1 MKNIA
6 FGYARVSSRDQNEGR
21 QIEQLKAEGIAE
33 SNIIIDKQSGKN
45 FERTGYQYLIK
56 NRLSEGDAL
65 VITSIDRLG
74 RNYQEIMEQW
84 KFITQGLKAD
94 IKVLDMPL
102 LDTTKSG
109 DTLDSRFVADLVL
122 QILSYVAN
130 KERDN
135 TRSRQRQ
142 GIDIMP
148 IVNGKRISIKTGKPV
163 GRPASKYPAQWD
175 LVYKDWKND
184 LITAKKAMG
193 ILDLKPNTFY
203 KLVKGYKSTMSE
215 ETL

>member
-1 MKNIA
+1 MKNVV
-6 FGYARVSSRDQNEGR
+6 FGYARISSQDQNEGR
-21 QIEQLKAEGIAE
+21 QIEQLKAEGISV

-45 FERTGYQYLIK
+45 FDRTGYQYLIK
-56 NRLSEGDAL
+56 NRLSDGDVL

-84 KFITQGLKAD
+84 KHITQDLKAD

-109 DTLDSRFVADLVL
+109 ESLDSRFVADLVL

-148 IVNGKRISIKTGKPV
+148 IINGKRISTKTGRPI
-163 GRPASKYPAQWD
+163 GRPTTEYPPQWD
-175 LVYKDWKND
+175 SVYAEWKKGQ
-184 LITAKKAMG
+184 ITAKMAMSS
-193 ILDLKPNTFY
+193 LQLKPNTFY
-203 KLVKGYKSTMSE
+203 KLTKQYIHK
-215 ETL
+215 

>member
-1 MKNIA
+1 MKNVT
-6 FGYARVSSRDQNEGR
+6 FGYARISCRDQNEGR
-21 QIEQLKAEGIAE
+21 QIEQLKAAGIAE

-45 FERTGYQYLIK
+45 FDRTGYQYLIK
-56 NRLSEGDAL
+56 NRLSEGDVV

-74 RNYQEIMEQW
+74 RNYQEMMEQW
-84 KFITQGLKAD
+84 KHITQNLKAD
-94 IKVLDMPL
+94 IKVLEMPL

-109 DTLDSRFVADLVL
+109 ESLDSRFVADLVL

-135 TRSRQRQ
+135 TRTRQRQ

-148 IVNGKRISIKTGKPV
+148 IVNGKRISIKTGRPV
-163 GRPASKYPAQWD
+163 GRPATEYPAQWD
-175 LVYKDWKND
+175 SVYRDWKKN

-193 ILDLKPNTFY
+193 ILGLKPNTFY
-203 KLVKGYKSTMSE
+203 KLVKKYKAIS
-215 ETL
+215 

>member
-1 MKNIA
+1 MKNVV
-6 FGYARVSSRDQNEGR
+6 FGYARISSRDQNEGR
-21 QIEQLKAEGIAE
+21 QIEQLKTEGISE

-45 FERTGYQYLIK
+45 FERTGYHYLIR

-84 KFITQGLKAD
+84 KYITQDLKAD

-109 DTLDSRFVADLVL
+109 ESLDSRFVADLVL

-135 TRSRQRQ
+135 TRLRQRQ

-148 IVNGKRISIKTGKPV
+148 IVNGKRISVKTGRPV
-163 GRPASKYPAQWD
+163 GRPTTEYPAQWNS
-175 LVYKDWKND
+175 VYTEWKNG
-184 LITAKKAMG
+184 LITAKKAMNT
-193 ILDLKPNTFY
+193 LQLKPNTFY
-203 KLVKGYKSTMSE
+203 KLVKLYNH
-215 ETL
+215 L

>member
-1 MKNIA
+1 MKNVA
-6 FGYARVSSRDQNEGR
+6 FGYARISCRDQNEGR
-21 QIEQLKAEGIAE
+21 QIEQLNAAGISE

-45 FERTGYQYLIK
+45 FEHTGYQYLIK
-56 NRLSEGDAL
+56 NRLSEGDVL

-74 RNYQEIMEQW
+74 RNYHEIMEQW
-84 KFITQGLKAD
+84 KYITQDLKAD

-109 DTLDSRFVADLVL
+109 QSLDSRFVADLVL

-148 IVNGKRISIKTGKPV
+148 IVNGKRISIKTGRPV
-163 GRPASKYPAQWD
+163 GRPTTEYPLQWNS
-175 LVYKDWKND
+175 VYVDWKND

-193 ILDLKPNTFY
+193 ILGLKPNTFY
-203 KLVKGYKSTMSE
+203 RLVKEYKAISLQKS
-215 ETL
+215 

>member
-1 MKNIA
+1 MKNIV

-21 QIEQLKAEGIAE
+21 QIEQLKADGISE
-33 SNIIIDKQSGKN
+33 NNIIIDKQSGKN
-45 FERTGYQYLIK
+45 FVRTGYQYLIN
-56 NRLSEGDAL
+56 NRLSEGDVL

-74 RNYQEIMEQW
+74 RNYQEIVEQW
-84 KFITQGLKAD
+84 KRITQKINAD

-109 DTLDSRFVADLVL
+109 ESLDSRFVADLVL

-148 IVNGKRISIKTGKPV
+148 IVNGKRISVKTGRPV
-163 GRPASKYPAQWD
+163 GRPAAEYPAQWD
-175 LVYKDWKND
+175 LVYKDWENGQ
-184 LITAKKAMG
+184 IAAKKAMS
-193 ILDLKPNTFY
+193 ILGLKPNTFY
-203 KLVKGYKSTMSE
+203 KLVKDYKAISLQKS
-215 ETL
+215 

>member
-1 MKNIA
+1 MKNVV
-6 FGYARVSSRDQNEGR
+6 FGYARISCRDQNEGR
-21 QIEQLKAEGIAE
+21 QIEQLKTDGISE

-56 NRLSEGDAL
+56 SRLSEGDIL

-84 KFITQGLKAD
+84 KHITHNLKAD

-109 DTLDSRFVADLVL
+109 ESLDSRFVADLVL

-142 GIDIMP
+142 GIDVMP
-148 IVNGKRISIKTGKPV
+148 IVNGKCISIKTGRPV
-163 GRPASKYPAQWD
+163 GRPTTEFPAQWD
-175 LVYKDWKND
+175 LVYADWKND
-184 LITAKKAMG
+184 LITAKKAMN
-193 ILDLKPNTFY
+193 ILGLKTNTFY
-203 KLVKGYKSTMSE
+203 KLVKEYGK
-215 ETL
+215 

>member
-1 MKNIA
+1 MKNVV
-6 FGYARVSSRDQNEGR
+6 FGYARISSQDQNEGR
-21 QIEQLKAEGIAE
+21 QIEQLKAAGISV

-56 NRLSEGDAL
+56 YRLSEGDVL

-84 KFITQGLKAD
+84 KFITQDLKAD

-109 DTLDSRFVADLVL
+109 ESLDSRFVADLVL

-135 TRSRQRQ
+135 TRTRQRQ

-148 IVNGKRISIKTGKPV
+148 IVNGKRISIKTGRPV
-163 GRPASKYPAQWD
+163 GRPITEYPAQWD
-175 LVYKDWKND
+175 SVYTDWEND

-193 ILDLKPNTFY
+193 ILGLRPNTFY
-203 KLVKGYKSTMSE
+203 KLVNEYKDKSSQKS
-215 ETL
+215 

>member
-1 MKNIA
+1 MKNVV
-6 FGYARVSSRDQNEGR
+6 FGYARISSRDQNEGR
-21 QIEQLKAEGIAE
+21 QIEQLKSEGISV

-45 FERTGYQYLIK
+45 FDRTGYQYLIN
-56 NRLSEGDAL
+56 NRLSEGDVL

-84 KFITQGLKAD
+84 KHITQVLKAD

-109 DTLDSRFVADLVL
+109 ESLDSRFVADLVL

-148 IVNGKRISIKTGKPV
+148 IVNGKRISTKTGRPV
-163 GRPASKYPAQWD
+163 GRPAAEYPAQWES
-175 LVYKDWKND
+175 VSADWKKG
-184 LITAKKAMG
+184 LITAKKAMAL
-193 ILDLKPNTFY
+193 LDLKPNTFY
-203 KLVKGYKSTMSE
+203 KFIKEDKA
-215 ETL
+215 

>member
-1 MKNIA
+1 MKNVI

-21 QIEQLKAEGIAE
+21 QIEQLKSAGISE

-45 FERTGYQYLIK
+45 FDRTGYQYLIN
-56 NRLSEGDAL
+56 NRLSDGDVL

-84 KFITQGLKAD
+84 KHITQTIQAD

-109 DTLDSRFVADLVL
+109 ESLDSRFVADLVL

-148 IVNGKRISIKTGKPV
+148 IIDGKRISIKTGRPV
-163 GRPASKYPAQWD
+163 GRPKVEYPTQWD
-175 LVYKDWKND
+175 LVYADWKKGQ
-184 LITAKKAMG
+184 ITAKKAMN
-193 ILDLKPNTFY
+193 LLELKPNTFY
-203 KLVKGYKSTMSE
+203 KLAKLYT
-215 ETL
+215 

>member
-1 MKNIA
+1 MKNVV
-6 FGYARVSSRDQNEGR
+6 FGYARISSRDQNEGR
-21 QIEQLKAEGIAE
+21 QIEQLKAEGISV

-45 FERTGYQYLIK
+45 FDRTGYQYLIN
-56 NRLSEGDAL
+56 NRLTEGDVL

-84 KFITQGLKAD
+84 KHITHDLKAD

-102 LDTTKSG
+102 LDTSKSG
-109 DTLDSRFVADLVL
+109 ESLDSRFVADLVL

-135 TRSRQRQ
+135 IKSRQRQ

-148 IVNGKRISIKTGKPV
+148 IVNGKRISVKTGRPV
-163 GRPASKYPAQWD
+163 GRPAAEYPAQWES
-175 LVYKDWKND
+175 VYKDWKKG

-193 ILDLKPNTFY
+193 ILGLKPNTFY
-203 KLVKGYKSTMSE
+203 KLAKGCM
-215 ETL
+215 

>member
-1 MKNIA
+1 MKNVV
-6 FGYARVSSRDQNEGR
+6 FGYARISGRDQNEGR
-21 QIEQLKAEGIAE
+21 QIEQLKAEGISV

-45 FERTGYQYLIK
+45 FDRTGYQYLIN
-56 NRLSEGDAL
+56 NRLSDGDVL

-74 RNYQEIMEQW
+74 RNYQEMMEQW
-84 KFITQGLKAD
+84 KHITQDLKAD

-109 DTLDSRFVADLVL
+109 ESLDSRFVADLVL

-135 TRSRQRQ
+135 IKSRQRQ

-148 IVNGKRISIKTGKPV
+148 IVNGKRISVKTGRPV
-163 GRPASKYPAQWD
+163 GRPAVENPAQWD
-175 LVYKDWKND
+175 SVYADWKKG
-184 LITAKKAMG
+184 LITAKRAMA
-193 ILDLKPNTFY
+193 ILQLKPNTFY
-203 KLVKGYKSTMSE
+203 KLAKECKAIS
-215 ETL
+215 L

>member
-1 MKNIA
+1 MKNVV

-21 QIEQLKAEGIAE
+21 QIELLKAEGIAE
-33 SNIIIDKQSGKN
+33 SNVIIDKQSGKN

-56 NRLSEGDAL
+56 NRLSEGDVL

-84 KFITQGLKAD
+84 KYITQDLKAD

-109 DTLDSRFVADLVL
+109 ASLDSRFIADLVL

-148 IVNGKRISIKTGKPV
+148 VVDGKRISMKTGRPV
-163 GRPASKYPAQWD
+163 GRPATEYPLQWD
-175 LVYKDWKND
+175 LVYKDWSSG

-193 ILDLKPNTFY
+193 ILGLKPNTFY
-203 KLVKGYKSTMSE
+203 KLVKEFKTKS
-215 ETL
+215 L